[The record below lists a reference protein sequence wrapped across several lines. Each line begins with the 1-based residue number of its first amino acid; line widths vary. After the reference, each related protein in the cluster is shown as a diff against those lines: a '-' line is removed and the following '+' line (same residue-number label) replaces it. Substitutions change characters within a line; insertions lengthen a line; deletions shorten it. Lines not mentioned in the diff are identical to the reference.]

1 MNQRTHPT
9 CIYNVY
15 EYFTTGHELTIH
27 EKNYFLTLIK
37 HYFCSQFY
45 NYMYTC
51 YLEIIKWTRILG
63 GAHAPHAPSKSATD
77 LQFVYNDN

>member
-27 EKNYFLTLIK
+27 EKVV
-37 HYFCSQFY
+37 C
-45 NYMYTC
+45 
-51 YLEIIKWTRILG
+51 WT
-63 GAHAPHAPSKSATD
+63 A
-77 LQFVYNDN
+77 